1 MDQKSSQNIIINSC
15 FEYVLGRL
23 VKLGKLHLFSQT
35 GHMAVT
41 GGMCLAGRAIHA
53 SFYVEMA
60 TRVFKKI
67 LKMSPTRVFMC
78 KWPPGDQKYDKSVS
92 HASFYV

>member
-23 VKLGKLHLFSQT
+23 AKLGKLHLFSQT

-41 GGMCLAGRAIHA
+41 GGMCLAGRVPNVTDTGGMFLA
-53 SFYVEMA
+53 SRALSANPVLEMKEGA
-60 TRVFKKI
+60 PKV
-67 LKMSPTRVFMC
+67 
-78 KWPPGDQKYDKSVS
+78 
-92 HASFYV
+92 